1 MTASKL
7 MSHLQGVGRM
17 ETRSEGLTDNLLFL
31 SERLEK
37 RKIKKR
43 LTNHTLKME
52 REKIKNQ

>member
-1 MTASKL
+1 

-17 ETRSEGLTDNLLFL
+17 GTRPEGLMDNLLFL

-43 LTNHTLKME
+43 LMNHTLRME
-52 REKIKNQ
+52 RKQIKNQ